1 MKIGLIGINSQFVH
15 SSLALYYLRETA
27 PDQCQCVMKEYNI
40 NEPILETFLRY
51 CRQPL
56 RHHRDPCLYME

>member
-27 PDQCQCVMKEYNI
+27 PDQCQCVMKEYYI
-40 NEPILETFLRY
+40 NEPILETI
-51 CRQPL
+51 
-56 RHHRDPCLYME
+56 